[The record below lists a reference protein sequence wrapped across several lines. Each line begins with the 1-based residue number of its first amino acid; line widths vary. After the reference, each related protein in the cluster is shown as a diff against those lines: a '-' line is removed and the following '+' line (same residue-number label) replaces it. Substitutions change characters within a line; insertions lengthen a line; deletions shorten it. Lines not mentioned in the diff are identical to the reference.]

1 MAPDFD
7 LVIVGGG
14 PAGLTAG
21 LYAARARMKTV
32 LLEKGAVGG
41 QVLLTDW
48 IENYPGFP
56 DGLTGF
62 DLMEKM
68 AAHAGRFGLETR
80 TATVAS
86 MDLAKDV
93 KTLFLQ
99 GEGSITTRA
108 VILVTGAGPNKL
120 GVPGEAAFTG
130 KGVSYCATCD
140 GPFYR
145 DQEIAV
151 IGGGNTAVQEANYL
165 TRFASKVTLIHRRDQ
180 LRATKIVQEK
190 AFANPKIAFRWNSV
204 VTAIE
209 GDSGVRRV
217 LLQDTVTGLKD
228 TLDLQ
233 GVFVLIG
240 VSANNQCIPLDVVG
254 ADKDGFVLTDSEM
267 RTRIPGVYAA
277 GDIRSKEVRQVINA
291 AGEAAVAS
299 WMAEQY
305 LSGYE

>member
-56 DGLTGF
+56 EGLTGF

-68 AAHAGRFGLETR
+68 AVHARRFGLETR

-86 MDLAKDV
+86 MDLDKDV
-93 KTLFLQ
+93 KTLYLE
-99 GEGSITTRA
+99 GEGPITTRT

-217 LLQDTVTGLKD
+217 RLQDTETGVREA
-228 TLDLQ
+228 LDLQ

-240 VSANNQCIPLDVVG
+240 VRANNQCIPLDVVG
-254 ADKDGFVLTDSEM
+254 ADKDGFILTDSEM

-305 LSGYE
+305 VSGYE

>member
-21 LYAARARMKTV
+21 LYAARARMKAV

-68 AAHAGRFGLETR
+68 AAHARRFGLETR

-86 MDLAKDV
+86 MDLDKEV
-93 KTLFLQ
+93 KTIFLE
-99 GEGSITTRA
+99 GEGSITTRT

-151 IGGGNTAVQEANYL
+151 VGGGNTAVQEANYL

-209 GDSGVRRV
+209 GDTGVRRV
-217 LLQDTVTGLKD
+217 LLQDTVTGVKD
-228 TLDLQ
+228 TLELQ

-277 GDIRSKEVRQVINA
+277 GDIRSKDVRQVINA

-305 LSGYE
+305 VSGYE